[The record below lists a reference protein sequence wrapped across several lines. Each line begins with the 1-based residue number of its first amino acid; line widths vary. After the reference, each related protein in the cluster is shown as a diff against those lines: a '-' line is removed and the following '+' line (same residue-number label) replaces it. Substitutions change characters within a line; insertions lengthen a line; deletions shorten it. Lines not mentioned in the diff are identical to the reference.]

1 MQDDHGEE
9 GGEGR
14 GAPPLP
20 PSGPETKPKPKPR
33 APRAPRAPRKKP
45 APSLPSPASS
55 PASSP
60 PSPPV
65 AVQATEQAGGEAK
78 VGGEG
83 EGDEEKENVTDEGAE
98 AGASGSRGRAGT
110 APTKP
115 TNPRFVY
122 NAFEPPQKSATATAA
137 IGSDDE
143 NVILK
148 LNVSNPPL
156 PVEHPH
162 ASSAAPFDPPKPPE
176 GGGGGE
182 TQRAGAEAARHRSFS
197 PVPSAY
203 NDNDR
208 HHIHGGACCASEGGR
223 GGTGPADEG
232 ALGADAPDRMHPMAS
247 AASASARPAP
257 LRPAA
262 HSPHSPAPPAPP
274 HEEKCSHQ
282 LRKIRLLMEFEEKNK
297 AGEWPASTSIHCY
310 WCCHQF
316 DGPPMGIPLKFVREK
331 FYTYGCFCSLECAA
345 AYNFEHNGS
354 VDERWKRFS
363 LLNML
368 AARLG
373 HEGVVKQAPDRL
385 ALTMF
390 GGHLDIEAFRS
401 HTRTRR
407 LTLVNFPPMQTM
419 TQQVEEINDG
429 DVHCTRP
436 SYIPI
441 PSERVDR
448 FQAKL
453 LLQRK
458 NPVVHHKNT
467 LGRTMDLRF
476 WSSTPPAGGGQ

>member
-1 MQDDHGEE
+1 MQ
-9 GGEGR
+9 
-14 GAPPLP
+14 GAPRDAEAGEAP
-20 PSGPETKPKPKPR
+20 PEHSELAEAQPKAKPKPR
-33 APRAPRAPRKKP
+33 ASRKKAP
-45 APSLPSPASS
+45 AAASNVVQS
-55 PASSP
+55 RP
-60 PSPPV
+60 PK
-65 AVQATEQAGGEAK
+65 E
-78 VGGEG
+78 GEG
-83 EGDEEKENVTDEGAE
+83 EEKGGQRRHSSADGARTRGHEPGGAAE
-98 AGASGSRGRAGT
+98 AGPSSSSKGN
-110 APTKP
+110 APPPQPPKAK
-115 TNPRFVY
+115 FVY
-122 NAFEPPQKSATATAA
+122 NAFEAHKTATAVA
-137 IGSDDE
+137 SIGSDEE

-162 ASSAAPFDPPKPPE
+162 VSSAAPFDLLAPPAEHPE
-176 GGGGGE
+176 AREGTE
-182 TQRAGAEAARHRSFS
+182 EELPRALS

-208 HHIHGGACCASEGGR
+208 HHIHGGSCSSAAEGGR
-223 GGTGPADEG
+223 GVVSAHSDGAIDGT
-232 ALGADAPDRMHPMAS
+232 PDRM
-247 AASASARPAP
+247 AAPAALRPAP
-257 LRPAA
+257 TSRTAHPAA
-262 HSPHSPAPPAPP
+262 PPPTD
-274 HEEKCSHQ
+274 EKCSHQ

-297 AGEWPASTSIHCY
+297 SGEWPASTTIHCY

-316 DGPPMGIPLKFVREK
+316 DGPPMGIPVKFVREK

-345 AYNFEHNGS
+345 AYNFEHYGS

-390 GGHLDIEAFRS
+390 GGYLDIEAFRAHS
-401 HTRTRR
+401 RTRR
-407 LTLVNFPPMQTM
+407 LVLVNFPPMQTM

-467 LGRTMDLRF
+467 LGRTMDLRY
-476 WSSTPPAGGGQ
+476 WSAPTGGQ